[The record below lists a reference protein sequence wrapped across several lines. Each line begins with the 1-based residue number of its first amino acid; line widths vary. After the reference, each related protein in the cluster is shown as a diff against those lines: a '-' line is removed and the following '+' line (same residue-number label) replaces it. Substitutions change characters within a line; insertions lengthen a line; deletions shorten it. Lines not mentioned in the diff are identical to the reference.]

1 MVSHSTLGVIIDLLL
16 SICVCGD
23 KANHVF
29 LDLDIVEEVRAI
41 QVGSIVSL
49 LEVLVEHFEGHL
61 SHSLPSLEP
70 LGDVFHLIIDADPGV
85 VDGVDS
91 LGVSRKALISEIAPI
106 THSSV
111 VKAPFLVINTSLSQE
126 VVGQHDIVL
135 KDNLFLRCAG
145 VDTVVHKGDVVSNG
159 RVSQVDLGLVR
170 RFESS
175 GAGCPLI

>member
-1 MVSHSTLGVIIDLLL
+1 MSSCVS
-16 SICVCGD
+16 GD

-29 LDLDIVEEVRAI
+29 LDLNIVEEVRTVE
-41 QVGSIVSL
+41 VGSIVSL

-61 SHSLPSLEP
+61 SHGLPVLEP
-70 LGDVFHLIIDADPGV
+70 LGDVFHLMVDADPGV

-91 LGVSRKALISEIAPI
+91 LSVSGKTLISEIAPI
-106 THSSV
+106 SHSSV
-111 VKAPFLVINTSLSQE
+111 VKAPFLVIDTCLSQE

-145 VDTVVHKGDVVSNG
+145 VDTVLHKGDVVSDG
-159 RVSQVDLGLVR
+159 RVSQVNLGLVS

-175 GAGCPLI
+175 GARCPLF